1 MMYVL
6 QGTCDPYA
14 NPEDNMFV
22 FLGTYQTEN
31 QVMQAV
37 DTFELSGYHDFIVT
51 PIEVVNVETNREVA

>member
-1 MMYVL
+1 
-6 QGTCDPYA
+6 
-14 NPEDNMFV
+14 MFV